1 MDEQILPAVSATLDA
16 LDKAT
21 SWAFVAL
28 LATAISGFQRD
39 KKIKIGGFEIEGK
52 YASNVTFAILCSINF
67 VTLRLLQNLF
77 FLFDVAGTKAEQA
90 KFLINIHPWIFNP
103 FAETSSFLS
112 YVTDN
117 LGLALLLLLWWLG
130 FHTGFFLHRDTKHA
144 WVSILLSVIY
154 LVLGLTS
161 MVLIML
167 FMIKVNGQTIIIKQ
181 VLLFIFIP
189 IGAFGLRVFF
199 HTKPG
204 SR

>member
-1 MDEQILPAVSATLDA
+1 MDEQILPAISATLDA

-28 LATAISGFQRD
+28 LATAVSGFQRD
-39 KKIKIGGFEIEGK
+39 KKIKIGGLEIDGK

-67 VTLRLLQNLF
+67 ITLRLLQNLV
-77 FLFDVAGTKAEQA
+77 FLFDVAGMKMEQA
-90 KFLINIHPWIFNP
+90 KFLINTHPWFFNP
-103 FAETSSFLS
+103 FAETSGFLS

-130 FHTGFFLHRDTKHA
+130 FHTGFFLPRNTKQT
-144 WVSILLSVIY
+144 WVNNLLSMIY

-161 MVLIML
+161 MVFIMV
-167 FMIKVNGQTIIIKQ
+167 FMAKVNSETIIIKQ
-181 VLLFIFIP
+181 ILLFVAIP

-199 HTKPG
+199 HTKPA
-204 SR
+204 S

>member
-1 MDEQILPAVSATLDA
+1 MDEQILPAIEATLDA

-52 YASNVTFAILCSINF
+52 YAGNVTFAILCSINF
-67 VTLRLLQNLF
+67 ITLRLLQNLI

-90 KFLINIHPWIFNP
+90 KFLINIHPWVFNP
-103 FAETSSFLS
+103 FAETSGFLS
-112 YVTDN
+112 YITDN
-117 LGLALLLLLWWLG
+117 LGIALLLLLWWLG
-130 FHTGFFLHRDTKHA
+130 FHTGFYLHRDSKQA
-144 WVSILLSVIY
+144 WVSNLLSTIY

-167 FMIKVNGQTIIIKQ
+167 FMAKVNSETIIIKQ
-181 VLLFIFIP
+181 ILLFVAIP

-199 HTKPG
+199 RKKPA
-204 SR
+204 S